1 MPILKLIAAPSLSF
15 SSFAA
20 GQARRIK
27 AMLFSPSIDLNSST
41 SYLAQP
47 RGADDNRLYW
57 STADRKYLRDFVH
70 YVHAVHN
77 STEGDGVTVE
87 VWSWS
92 SRDIK
97 LGSIGVDTAINHG

>member
-1 MPILKLIAAPSLSF
+1 
-15 SSFAA
+15 
-20 GQARRIK
+20 
-27 AMLFSPSIDLNSST
+27 MLFSPSIDLNSST